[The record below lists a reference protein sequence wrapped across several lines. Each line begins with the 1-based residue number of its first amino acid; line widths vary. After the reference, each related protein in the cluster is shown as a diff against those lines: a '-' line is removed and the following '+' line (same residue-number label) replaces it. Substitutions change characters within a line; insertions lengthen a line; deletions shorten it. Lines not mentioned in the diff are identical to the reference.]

1 MPRGRP
7 RGGPGPAERSRA
19 RQDAEPRRA
28 GAAMQLLSLL
38 AWALPSGCWA
48 VRGPG
53 TVRGFLGGSLSVNC
67 TYGHSHDMKP
77 KFWCKP
83 GSGLFTCDTYIV
95 VTSEHEPVA
104 RWGRVSIQDNR
115 AQRMFTVTM
124 KGLAEGDAGTYRCGV
139 RMGLPFRDISDNVEV
154 IVSPVQSLH
163 APPHAAPV
171 AATAGGRGRA
181 AGGEAPTHG
190 PAPALPPTTLRPP
203 AAGTDAPRGSPGPFR
218 YFPALAGL
226 QVLALVA
233 MSGAVLWVS
242 LRGG

>member
-1 MPRGRP
+1 
-7 RGGPGPAERSRA
+7 
-19 RQDAEPRRA
+19 
-28 GAAMQLLSLL
+28 MQLLSLL

-67 TYGHSHDMKP
+67 TYRHDHEMKP

-83 GSGLFTCDTYIV
+83 VAFFFTCETDLII
-95 VTSEHEPVA
+95 TSEHEPVA

-115 AQRMFTVTM
+115 TRRVFTVTM
-124 KGLAEGDAGTYRCGV
+124 KSLAEGDAGTYRCGV
-139 RMGLPFRDISDNVEV
+139 RTGLPFRDVSDDVEV
-154 IVSPVQSLH
+154 IVSP
-163 APPHAAPV
+163 
-171 AATAGGRGRA
+171 
-181 AGGEAPTHG
+181 APTHG
-190 PAPALPPTTLRPP
+190 PAPVLPPTTPRPP

-218 YFPALAGL
+218 FFPALAGL